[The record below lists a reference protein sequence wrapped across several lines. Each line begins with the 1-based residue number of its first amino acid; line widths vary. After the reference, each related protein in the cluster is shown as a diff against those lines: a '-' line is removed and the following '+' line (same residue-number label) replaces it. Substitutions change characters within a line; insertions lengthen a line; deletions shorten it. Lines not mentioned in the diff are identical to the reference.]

1 VEQSRGAD
9 ENRMSNSVSEGNGVA
24 VTGLGLAE
32 VFRDSL
38 PCGVLVVDAADRVCW
53 MNPAAAR
60 LLGGQPADW
69 IGRPTASLPAPLMAL
84 VREPTPE
91 RAQESEC
98 DLEWEDPQLGRIL
111 CRATVAGLQ
120 APGGVQ
126 LRWLTLHDLRPLE
139 RAERELVRLDRL
151 ANIGTLA
158 ASVAHE
164 IKNAL
169 VAIKTFVE
177 LAQSGE
183 KPGELGEVALRE
195 LKRIET
201 IILQMLRF
209 TGGPRQQAGRVRLRD
224 ILEHSLRLIQEPLK
238 LKAIRLE
245 RRYATEQD
253 WILGNEYQLEQAF
266 VNLLINAVE
275 SMTTGGILTL
285 EIAPAGPSDPT
296 PALREGQEPGP
307 LLRVT
312 VADTGSG
319 IAPENLPRVFEPFF
333 TTKREGTGLGLAI
346 TRRIFEEHQAAVSV
360 ESRLHHGT
368 AFHVLFP
375 PAPPA

>member
-1 VEQSRGAD
+1 
-9 ENRMSNSVSEGNGVA
+9 MSNGVSEGNGVA

-32 VFRDSL
+32 MFRDSL
-38 PCGVLVVDAADRVCW
+38 PCGVVVVDATDRLCW
-53 MNPAAAR
+53 INPAAAR
-60 LLGGQPADW
+60 LLGGQPTDW
-69 IGRPTASLPAPLMAL
+69 IGRPIGSLPAPLAGLLRQPIPEQARAL
-84 VREPTPE
+84 EK
-91 RAQESEC
+91 
-98 DLEWEDPQLGRIL
+98 DLEWEDPRLGRMI
-111 CRATVAGLQ
+111 CRVTMAGVEMSEG
-120 APGGVQ
+120 AS
-126 LRWLTLHDLRPLE
+126 LRWLILHDLRPLE
-139 RAERELVRLDRL
+139 RVEHELVRLDRL

-183 KPGELGEVALRE
+183 KPAELAEVALRE
-195 LKRIET
+195 LKRIES

-209 TGGPRQQAGRVRLRD
+209 TGAPRQHTGRVRLRD
-224 ILEHSLRLIQEPLK
+224 ILEHSLRLVQEPLK
-238 LKAIRLE
+238 LKAIRVE
-245 RRYATEQD
+245 RRYAADQD

-275 SMTTGGILTL
+275 SMTAGGTLTL
-285 EIAPAGPSDPT
+285 EIASAGAPEST
-296 PALREGQEPGP
+296 PALREGQETGP

-346 TRRIFEEHQAAVSV
+346 TRRILEEHQAAVSV

-375 PAPPA
+375 SVPPA

>member
-1 VEQSRGAD
+1 
-9 ENRMSNSVSEGNGVA
+9 MSNGVSEGNGVA

-38 PCGVLVVDAADRVCW
+38 PCGVVVVDATDRLCW
-53 MNPAAAR
+53 INPAAAR

-69 IGRPTASLPAPLMAL
+69 IGRPIDSLPAPLVGL
-84 VREPTPE
+84 LREPMPE
-91 RAQESEC
+91 RARESEQ
-98 DLEWEDPQLGRIL
+98 DLEWEDARRGRMI
-111 CRATVAGLQ
+111 CRVTMAGMATSE
-120 APGGVQ
+120 GVS

-139 RAERELVRLDRL
+139 RVEHELVRLDRL
-151 ANIGTLA
+151 ANVGTLA

-183 KPGELGEVALRE
+183 KPAELGEVALRE
-195 LKRIET
+195 LKRIES

-209 TGGPRQQAGRVRLRD
+209 TGAPRQQTGRVRLRD
-224 ILEHSLRLIQEPLK
+224 ILEHSLRLVQEPLK

-245 RRYATEQD
+245 RRYAVDQD

-275 SMTTGGILTL
+275 SMTAGGTLTL
-285 EIAPAGPSDPT
+285 EIASAGPPEST
-296 PALREGQEPGP
+296 PALREAQETGP

-319 IAPENLPRVFEPFF
+319 IAPEHLPRVFEPFF

-375 PAPPA
+375 SAPPT